1 MKAASFAV
9 SVAPMMAWTDRHCR
23 AFHRLLTPNA
33 LLYTEMVT
41 ANALLYGDVDRHLEF
56 GNSEHPVVLQLGGSE
71 PEDLARA
78 AQLGEQFGYD
88 AINLNCGCPSER
100 VKRGAFGAC
109 LMREPELVAESV
121 RQMRSAVSIPVTV
134 KHRIG
139 LERDESYQL
148 VERFV
153 DTVAKAGCG
162 TFVVHARNAWLSG
175 LSPKENRE
183 IPALRYD
190 IVERLQHDFPT
201 LEFVLNGGLDT
212 PRKAL
217 QSVAQYGAVMLGR
230 MAYHEPYALAEIE
243 HSLYGT
249 PLVDRHAVLLA
260 MTDYLAD
267 YLQRVPGAHV
277 RHVVRH
283 VLGLFH
289 GAPAA
294 RVWRRHLSDST
305 VLANASES
313 ILLDAY
319 QAMRDAAE
327 QVRGCDA
334 RDAHFLALE
343 RIA

>member
-1 MKAASFAV
+1 MKAAPFAV

-23 AFHRLLTPNA
+23 AFHRLLAPNA

-41 ANALLYGDVDRHLEF
+41 ANALLYGDVERHLQF
-56 GNSEHPVVLQLGGSE
+56 GASEHPVVLQLGGSE

-121 RQMRSAVSIPVTV
+121 RQISAAVSIPVTV

-148 VERFV
+148 VEKFV
-153 DTVAKAGCG
+153 ATVAGAGCSS
-162 TFVVHARNAWLSG
+162 FVVHARNAWLSG

-183 IPALRYD
+183 IPPLRYD
-190 IVERLQHDFPT
+190 VVERLQRDFPT
-201 LEFVLNGGLDT
+201 LQFVLNGGIDS
-212 PRKAL
+212 PEKAL
-217 QSVAQYGAVMLGR
+217 QSVKLYGAVMLGR

-243 HSLYGT
+243 HALHGT
-249 PLVDRHAVLLA
+249 PLKARHAVVLA
-260 MTDYLAD
+260 MTQYLAD
-267 YLQRVPGAHV
+267 YLAREEGAHV

-283 VLGLFH
+283 MLGLFH

-294 RVWRRHLSDST
+294 RVWRRHLSDSKI
-305 VLANASES
+305 LADADDS

-319 QAMRDAAE
+319 NEMRDAA
-327 QVRGCDA
+327 DA
-334 RDAHFLALE
+334 QSILPGFIKPCGSSAALM
-343 RIA
+343 